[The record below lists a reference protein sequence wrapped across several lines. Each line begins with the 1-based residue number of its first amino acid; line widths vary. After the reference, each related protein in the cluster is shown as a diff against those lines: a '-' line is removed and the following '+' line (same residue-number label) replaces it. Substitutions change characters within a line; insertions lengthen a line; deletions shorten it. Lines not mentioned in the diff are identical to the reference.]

1 MVIILYDSILA
12 MMSLQLNGILNLPAQ
27 YYASV
32 FLSIIIVIGYLVY
45 FIVSVRPYRLFELYK
60 INNLFRVVGLAILQ
74 VNKQA
79 GIVVITLVELFFF
92 TLDIVFYRF

>member
-1 MVIILYDSILA
+1 MVVILYDSILA
-12 MMSLQLNGILNLPAQ
+12 VMSVQLNGILNLPAQ

-32 FLSIIIVIGYLVY
+32 FMSIILVIGYLVY

-60 INNLFRVVGLAILQ
+60 INNLFRVVGLAVLP

-79 GIVVITLVELFFF
+79 GIILIN
-92 TLDIVFYRF
+92 IV